1 MKKFILPIF
10 IILLTTAISDVK
22 AQDAPAPAPPPV
34 PDAPVLRDDSI
45 RLRSVEMERARRDA
59 AKRNSNPD
67 APVVNSEI
75 DKKYPEIKEDYEG
88 LQLSQMAIVKAYTMS
103 ENVDYKAINASAN
116 KINKHAKRLNSNLF
130 AEEKKKKKDKEK
142 DEEKEIK
149 SVRDLI
155 VELDNAI
162 GAVATSKMFQ
172 NLRVVDPEVAKKTQT
187 DLMNVMRI
195 SSELSE
201 AAGKMK

>member
-10 IILLTTAISDVK
+10 IILLTTAISDVN
-22 AQDAPAPAPPPV
+22 AQDAPAPPPV
-34 PDAPVLRDDSI
+34 PDAPVLRDDNI
-45 RLRSVEMERARRDA
+45 RLRSVEIERARRDA
-59 AKRNSNPD
+59 AKKNTDQN
-67 APVVNSEI
+67 AVAVNSEI
-75 DKKYPEIKEDYEG
+75 EKKYPEIKEDYEG
-88 LQLSQMAIVKAYTMS
+88 LQLSQMAIVKAYTTN
-103 ENVDYKAINASAN
+103 EKIDYETIAISAD
-116 KINKHAKRLNSNLF
+116 KINDHAKRLNSNLF
-130 AEEKKKKKDKEK
+130 AKEKKKKKEK
-142 DEEKEIK
+142 NKDSEENQAK

-172 NLRVVDPEVAKKTQT
+172 NLRVVEPEVAEKTQA

-201 AAGKMK
+201 AVGKMK